1 MNVKTYKTTCSYCG
15 VGCGMIVKKDRN
27 NRLTVEGDPDHP
39 VNKGMLCSKGM
50 NLQYVVQDTSDRLLY
65 PQMRW
70 SRDHPLERVSWDTA
84 MNRAAAVFRA
94 TIEKYGPDSVGF
106 YVSGQCLTEEYY
118 IANKLVKGFLGTNNI
133 DTNSRLCMSTAVAA
147 HTSML
152 GEDVVPVCYDD
163 IELSDCLLIA
173 GANPAWCHPILFR
186 RIEAHKRSNP
196 NVKIIVVD
204 PRATQSC
211 ASADLHLQIL
221 PGTDVYLFH
230 AIARILLENGDV
242 DYDFISRHTENFE
255 IYRDALLEM
264 SVSEFA
270 SACDVPERDI
280 RLAAA
285 WIAESNGFLTLWAMG
300 LNQSSIGFRKN
311 SALISLNLLT
321 GKIGKP
327 GSGPFSLTG
336 QPNAMGGR
344 EVGGLATMLAAHRS
358 VTNAD
363 HRKEVEEFWRG
374 GTVSSKPGLT
384 AVEMLEAL
392 ERKELKALW
401 IVCTNPLVTWPDAR
415 RAEAALKNAR
425 FLVVQD
431 ISHKSDTVK
440 LADLVLPAAGH
451 FEKEGTMTNSE
462 RRITHLQKI
471 LDPPGEAKPDADIL
485 LAFAKAMGFTG
496 FDHSS
501 AADIY
506 REHAQLTKNT
516 NIDISGLSYERLEG
530 EGSFQWPVLDQN
542 HPGTA
547 RLFTDHR
554 FHTPTGRARFPVSND
569 RENLSEPATPKFPLI
584 LTTGRIRDQWH
595 TMTKTGKVNKLKRH
609 IAKPFLEINP
619 FDAEQRAIREGDV
632 VVVHNDRGRVQVKAR
647 ITTDIRKGVVFL
659 PMHWGLAFNDDLA
672 RTNNLTST
680 LTDPVSR
687 EPDFKFSTVE
697 VAPYL
702 KPEEKII
709 VAGAGAAA
717 YRFICSYRALNVQDR
732 ITVISKEKDIFY
744 NRVLLPEYANE
755 KLSWTRLQKFK
766 PGEVESM
773 DVELQPGNS
782 IVSINRQ
789 EKYIMDS
796 FGQRQY
802 YDKLILATGSRA
814 NLPKD
819 APSNLKGVFTMRTRQ
834 DADKLRRYVTPGSHV
849 LVVGGGLLGLELASS
864 LRDIDMDV
872 SVAQLG
878 SRLMERQVDLQGG
891 ELLLDFIE
899 ERGITVYM
907 NDQVQTVTSIDHE
920 EMQVRFRSGKMIV
933 VKAIVYAVGTQLNI
947 EYAIDAGL
955 ETARG
960 VIVNDRMQTNEP
972 DIFAVGEIAEH
983 RGKTF
988 GITAAAER
996 QADVLANFIAGD
1008 MQSTYEGSAS
1018 MNILKLEGLDLCSIG
1033 MPDVP
1038 PGEEGYDEIIF
1049 IDKAKRYYKKCVI
1062 RDDRLVGAILIGDKN
1077 EFAEFKDLIEN
1088 QTELSEKRLE
1098 LLRSGRKVEAPLGPI
1113 VCSCNNVGT
1122 GNISKLINSGCSTLH
1137 ELCVASG
1144 AGLGCGS
1151 CKPEI
1156 QQLISETTN
1165 ASKR

>member
-1 MNVKTYKTTCSYCG
+1 
-15 VGCGMIVKKDRN
+15 
-27 NRLTVEGDPDHP
+27 
-39 VNKGMLCSKGM
+39 
-50 NLQYVVQDTSDRLLY
+50 
-65 PQMRW
+65 
-70 SRDHPLERVSWDTA
+70 
-84 MNRAAAVFRA
+84 
-94 TIEKYGPDSVGF
+94 
-106 YVSGQCLTEEYY
+106 
-118 IANKLVKGFLGTNNI
+118 
-133 DTNSRLCMSTAVAA
+133 MSTAVAA
-147 HTSML
+147 YTNML
-152 GEDVVPVCYDD
+152 GEDAVPVCYDD

-204 PRATQSC
+204 PRKTQSC

-221 PGTDVYLFH
+221 PGTDVYLYH
-230 AIARILLENGDV
+230 AIGRVLLENGDV
-242 DYDFISRHTENFE
+242 DYDFVSKHTENFE
-255 IYRDALLEM
+255 EYRSALLRM
-264 SVSEFA
+264 SVAEFA
-270 SACDVPERDI
+270 DACDVPERDI
-280 RLAAA
+280 RLAAE
-285 WIAESNGFLTLWAMG
+285 WISDSKGFLTLWAMG

-344 EVGGLATMLAAHRS
+344 EVGGLATMLAAHRTI
-358 VTNAD
+358 TNAN
-363 HRKEVEEFWRG
+363 HRKEVEEFWRSG
-374 GTVSSKPGLT
+374 PISDKPGLT
-384 AVEMLEAL
+384 AVQMLEAL
-392 ERKELKALW
+392 ERGDLKALW
-401 IVCTNPLVTWPDAR
+401 VVCTNPVVTWPDSR

-431 ISHKSDTVK
+431 ISRKSDTVK

-471 LDPPGEAKPDADIL
+471 LDPPGEAKTDADIL
-485 LAFAKAMGFTG
+485 LSFAKAMGFMG

-501 AADIY
+501 PAEVY
-506 REHAQLTKNT
+506 NEHTQLTRNT
-516 NIDISGLSYERLEG
+516 NIDVSRLSYERLKEEG
-530 EGSFQWPVLDQN
+530 PMQWPVDDN
-542 HPGTA
+542 HPNGTD

-554 FHTPTGRARFPVSND
+554 FYTLTGKARFPVLNEP
-569 RENLSEPATPKFPLI
+569 ENISEPATPDFPLI

-619 FDAEQRAIREGDV
+619 ADAEARDIRDGDIV
-632 VVVHNDRGRVQVKAR
+632 IIHNPRGQVQVRATV
-647 ITTDIRKGVVFL
+647 TTDIRKGVVFL

-672 RTNNLTST
+672 RANNLTST
-680 LTDPVSR
+680 LTDPLSR

-697 VAPYL
+697 VVRYR
-702 KPEEKII
+702 KKEERII
-709 VAGAGAAA
+709 IAGAGAAA
-717 YRFICSYRALNVQDR
+717 YRFICSYRVLNPLDS

-755 KLSWTRLQKFK
+755 KLSWARLQKFK
-766 PGEVESM
+766 PGEI
-773 DVELQPGNS
+773 DDLNIELQPDKS
-782 IVSINRQ
+782 IVSINRK
-789 EKYIMDS
+789 EKYIVDNM
-796 FGQRQY
+796 GQRQH

-819 APSNLKGVFTMRTRQ
+819 APAGLKGVFTMRTRH
-834 DADKLRRYVTPGSHV
+834 DADQLRSYLTPGAHV

-899 ERGITVYM
+899 ERGIIVYM
-907 NDQVQTVTSIDHE
+907 NDQVQTVTPIDNE
-920 EMQVRFRSGKMIV
+920 EMQVRFRSGKTIA
-933 VKAIVYAVGTQLNI
+933 VKALVYAVGTQLNI

-955 ETARG
+955 DAARG
-960 VIVNDRMQTNEP
+960 VIVNDRMQTSDP

-988 GITAAAER
+988 GITAAAEK

-1008 MQSTYEGSAS
+1008 MQSTYDGSAS

-1038 PGEEGYDEIIF
+1038 PDEEGYDEIIF

-1062 RDDRLVGAILIGDKN
+1062 KDDRLVGAILIGDKN

-1088 QTELSEKRLE
+1088 QTELSERRLE
-1098 LLRSGRKVEAPLGPI
+1098 LLRSGRKVEAPMGRI
-1113 VCSCNNVGT
+1113 VCSCNNVGV
-1122 GNISKLINSGCSTLH
+1122 GNINKLINSGCSNLQD
-1137 ELCVASG
+1137 LCATSG

-1151 CKPEI
+1151 CKPEL
-1156 QQLISETTN
+1156 QQLISETMN
-1165 ASKR
+1165 ANKG